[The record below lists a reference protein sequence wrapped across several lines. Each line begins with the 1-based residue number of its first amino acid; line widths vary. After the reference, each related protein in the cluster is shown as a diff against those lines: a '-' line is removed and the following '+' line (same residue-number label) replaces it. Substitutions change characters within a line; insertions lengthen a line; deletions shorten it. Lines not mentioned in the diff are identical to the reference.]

1 MKPFKLFLLIFIS
14 IYFLNPEKFYA
25 QDVCTNYTVTPGTSI
40 STWGGNVYNSVI
52 SVSDSYVITDVNVTV
67 NISHTQNSD
76 LDIYLI
82 SPAGTSIELSTDNG
96 GSGNHYNNVTFDDAS
111 TNTLPTGNTTLS
123 GTYRP
128 EGTLAGFNGEN
139 SNGNWTLSVTDD
151 SFWNGGTINS
161 ITINLC
167 YTPIPV
173 GGYLG
178 PGGVGTVGPSTN
190 LVLWLKPEVAGNTGS
205 LWKDSSGRGFDFS
218 GGNGATLNLGD
229 TNGYDS
235 YSFNGANQYFE
246 KSYEASLN
254 PLMFSIF
261 TVSNVTSSS
270 NYKAVISNR
279 DDPAGTPT
287 HGFILYAVP
296 NTNYWEFWNGI
307 NSGSWQITGSS
318 TSTAGSW
325 GIQSIFYQN
334 STNGKKLFI
343 NDNPPLT
350 NTHSLTANSSR
361 PFRVGAGRNEITPD
375 YYFQGKISE
384 VIMFDNTINTAQQI
398 IINNYLSAKYD
409 TPLTSDDIYKQ
420 DNSGKGNFDHDVAG
434 IGQASDGSNH
444 TDSQGTGI
452 VRINNP
458 SALSNNEFLFWGEET
473 KDPVYNFSTNT
484 INYTEQLN
492 SKWRVNHKGNLGSVD
507 VSFDISTVN
516 LTGKQTCAP
525 LQLVIDDTANMASP
539 LRVYDL
545 TIVGNT
551 ATATGVIFGNNN
563 YFTLRYA
570 DQIVWNG
577 TGFFNGAGL
586 GSAPNNSNSCLK
598 FTVKAGTTTTLTSN
612 AHVRDIE
619 VEPGA
624 TLNVANGILLQTE
637 NGILNNGE
645 IDLLGE
651 AQLIQNHTGTS
662 LNSGAGSLK
671 IRQQGTTNVYNY
683 NYWSAPVNRSGNW
696 QIGYLENATKTVNF
710 TSALNGSVSPTTITL
725 STRWLYGFKGAQ
737 NNYNAWAALTPTSN
751 IAPGVGYTLKG
762 SGAATPDQEFI
773 FRGRPNDGTYTFPVA
788 ANTEFLVGNP
798 YPSALNANKFI
809 TDNLSVIDG
818 SLYFWESF
826 SSNNSHYLAAYEG
839 GYAIYNLMM
848 PMPAIADASN
858 LTSGNG
864 TTSRPIP
871 TQYVPVGQ
879 GFFTTITN
887 PGTLT
892 FDNSQRA
899 FARESLNQTVYYKT
913 ASKGKNAENEDNRP
927 KIWFSFTQPK
937 GYTKFLGLGYDTNTT
952 YGYDKGYDAKL
963 YDSFKNDIFWLMYEE
978 PLVIQALPEI
988 NTNDQLP
995 LGITIDEAGI
1005 YQFAISNMENV
1016 PDDLPIY
1023 LHDNH
1028 TNTYYN
1034 LRNGDAQ
1041 LVLNKQA
1048 YGNQFSIVFKEQGT
1062 LATTQSNLHNL
1073 GASYNPS
1080 TKTLKVLATQPVNT
1094 MDAFHIY
1101 NTMGQLVLTV
1111 NAPKTTSVNLSN
1123 IANGVYIL
1131 KIDSKAIKNVKSIK
1145 FVKY

>member
-1 MKPFKLFLLIFIS
+1 
-14 IYFLNPEKFYA
+14 
-25 QDVCTNYTVTPGTSI
+25 
-40 STWGGNVYNSVI
+40 
-52 SVSDSYVITDVNVTV
+52 
-67 NISHTQNSD
+67 
-76 LDIYLI
+76 
-82 SPAGTSIELSTDNG
+82 
-96 GSGNHYNNVTFDDAS
+96 
-111 TNTLPTGNTTLS
+111 
-123 GTYRP
+123 
-128 EGTLAGFNGEN
+128 
-139 SNGNWTLSVTDD
+139 
-151 SFWNGGTINS
+151 
-161 ITINLC
+161 
-167 YTPIPV
+167 
-173 GGYLG
+173 
-178 PGGVGTVGPSTN
+178 
-190 LVLWLKPEVAGNTGS
+190 
-205 LWKDSSGRGFDFS
+205 
-218 GGNGATLNLGD
+218 
-229 TNGYDS
+229 
-235 YSFNGANQYFE
+235 
-246 KSYEASLN
+246 
-254 PLMFSIF
+254 
-261 TVSNVTSSS
+261 
-270 NYKAVISNR
+270 
-279 DDPAGTPT
+279 
-287 HGFILYAVP
+287 
-296 NTNYWEFWNGI
+296 
-307 NSGSWQITGSS
+307 
-318 TSTAGSW
+318 
-325 GIQSIFYQN
+325 
-334 STNGKKLFI
+334 
-343 NDNPPLT
+343 
-350 NTHSLTANSSR
+350 
-361 PFRVGAGRNEITPD
+361 
-375 YYFQGKISE
+375 
-384 VIMFDNTINTAQQI
+384 
-398 IINNYLSAKYD
+398 
-409 TPLTSDDIYKQ
+409 
-420 DNSGKGNFDHDVAG
+420 
-434 IGQASDGSNH
+434 
-444 TDSQGTGI
+444 
-452 VRINNP
+452 
-458 SALSNNEFLFWGEET
+458 
-473 KDPVYNFSTNT
+473 
-484 INYTEQLN
+484 
-492 SKWRVNHKGNLGSVD
+492 
-507 VSFDISTVN
+507 
-516 LTGKQTCAP
+516 
-525 LQLVIDDTANMASP
+525 
-539 LRVYDL
+539 
-545 TIVGNT
+545 
-551 ATATGVIFGNNN
+551 
-563 YFTLRYA
+563 
-570 DQIVWNG
+570 
-577 TGFFNGAGL
+577 
-586 GSAPNNSNSCLK
+586 
-598 FTVKAGTTTTLTSN
+598 
-612 AHVRDIE
+612 
-619 VEPGA
+619 
-624 TLNVANGILLQTE
+624 
-637 NGILNNGE
+637 
-645 IDLLGE
+645 
-651 AQLIQNHTGTS
+651 
-662 LNSGAGSLK
+662 GAGSLK

-887 PGTLT
+887 PGTLR

-963 YDSFKNDIFWLMYEE
+963 YDSFKNDIFWLMDEE

-1023 LHDNH
+1023 LHDND

-1048 YGNQFSIVFKEQGT
+1048 NGNQFSIVFKEQGT